1 MSSPTYLDKFNHLAL
16 QIGNIIVQSAQNVK
30 NLGVIFDNCLNLKK
44 QTMSISKSAYFQ
56 LRRIGSIRKYLNDNA
71 ATKLIHAFVTS
82 RLDYCN
88 SLLSGSPAYQLA
100 RLQRI
105 QNSAARIVTRTRKY
119 EHITPVLVKLHWLPI
134 PLRITYKVLL
144 LTYKTLHDLGPSYLE
159 ELLMPHNPTRQLR
172 SSGKDLLKVAKSRLV
187 HYGDKSFSVCA
198 PSLWNDLPSSLRSST
213 SLDSFKNGLKTELFK
228 RFINNSSLYMKK

>member
-1 MSSPTYLDKFNHLAL
+1 MHNTWQLL
-16 QIGNIIVQSAQNVK
+16 K
-30 NLGVIFDNCLNLKK
+30 N
-44 QTMSISKSAYFQ
+44 
-56 LRRIGSIRKYLNDNA
+56 
-71 ATKLIHAFVTS
+71 
-82 RLDYCN
+82 
-88 SLLSGSPAYQLA
+88 
-100 RLQRI
+100 
-105 QNSAARIVTRTRKY
+105 
-119 EHITPVLVKLHWLPI
+119 PI
-134 PLRITYKVLL
+134 RITYKVLL

-228 RFINNSSLYMKK
+228 RFINNSSLYMKKWFMYSHKYLTFASSYHYLFSVVTYSASEHVFLELAL